1 MAHSFPAIH
10 MGLEA
15 VLYPN
20 RQVLLTPIKVT
31 ANKLEKVFQI
41 TRARAI

>member
-20 RQVLLTPIKVT
+20 RQAILMPIKVT
-31 ANKLEKVFQI
+31 ANKLENVS
-41 TRARAI
+41 

>member
-10 MGLEA
+10 MGLEV
-15 VLYPN
+15 VLYSN
-20 RQVLLTPIKVT
+20 HQAILTPMKIT
-31 ANKLEKVFQI
+31 TNKLEKVFQT